1 MTDRELEEQIKKQY
15 EVYKWKKRINYVK
28 KIAREF
34 ERNGWSVKE
43 INKAFTDA
51 TYETQE
57 GYNAFKKVVASE
69 RRKFKSMGNITST
82 NLNNTV
88 TNQPKKSKSVSKTIK
103 YRENYIRKVQNE
115 FIKNGWDTTKLNK
128 KFYKNTLT
136 TEKGFNK
143 YKELVKTERSYFKE
157 REKIK
162 KDILEYDKKVKN
174 GQGNRLKQTLAELYG
189 KGTKEIK
196 RAWSDRKLL
205 GLKWND
211 KAEDIKQKVIE
222 KFENDFTNQLSYFDK
237 KGKIKHV
244 GGLFKYHS
252 LDRGVYNNLNEIT
265 KLMQEDDKA
274 ITNASLIID
283 YVYEKLIP
291 LYYEGTTDEPPIYG
305 KDKKAPDKFFTE
317 VSKKMLDYYK
327 NELL

>member
-1 MTDRELEEQIKKQY
+1 MEKGKEIKKRQ
-15 EVYKWKKRINYVK
+15 KYV
-28 KIAREF
+28 E
-34 ERNGWSVKE
+34 
-43 INKAFTDA
+43 
-51 TYETQE
+51 
-57 GYNAFKKVVASE
+57 KV
-69 RRKFKSMGNITST
+69 I
-82 NLNNTV
+82 
-88 TNQPKKSKSVSKTIK
+88 
-103 YRENYIRKVQNE
+103 NE
-115 FIKNGWDTTKLNK
+115 FIENGWDTTKLYK
-128 KFYKNTLT
+128 GFYKNTLT
-136 TEKGFNK
+136 TEKGYNK
-143 YKELVKTERSYFKE
+143 FKELVKLERAYYKE
-157 REKIK
+157 REQIK
-162 KDILEYDKKVKN
+162 KEMEAYREKVKN
-174 GQGNRLKQTLAELYG
+174 RQGNKLKQTLAELYG

-211 KAEDIKQKVIE
+211 KADDIKQKVIE

-244 GGLFKYHS
+244 GGFFKYHS

-265 KLMQEDDKA
+265 KLMQKDKKA